1 MSTYLPGAEPLYI
14 EGNSMGCLLLHGG
27 GGGTAWD
34 LKEFAQLL
42 HEQTGMTIWL
52 PSLTGF
58 GTQPEDLL
66 GITLDDWLHDAES
79 GVDKLLRNCE
89 RVFVVG
95 HSAGGVL
102 ALLTASKRKEIK
114 GLVTWS
120 APYRIK
126 MRLLSVLGTVC
137 KIPLL
142 RRAIPKMHE
151 STAPRWLKEQGW
163 VGYDQIPTSIGL
175 VMLEGLKRL
184 KNSLNRV
191 RCPALIIQGT
201 EDDSITKDSAERILK
216 EISSKKKEMVLIKG
230 AHHPMMNEAEHKD
243 ELFTRSI
250 EFLSSLQ

>member
-1 MSTYLPGAEPLYI
+1 MTTYLPGAEPLYI
-14 EGNSMGCLLLHGG
+14 EGDSRGCLLLHGG

-42 HEQTGMTIWL
+42 HERTGMTIWL
-52 PSLTGF
+52 PLLTGF
-58 GTQPEDLL
+58 GTEPEDLL
-66 GITLDDWLHDAES
+66 GVTLDDWLHDAES
-79 GVDKLLRNCE
+79 GVDKLLRTCE

-114 GLVTWS
+114 GVVTWS
-120 APYRIK
+120 APYNIK
-126 MRLLSVLGTVC
+126 MRLLSVLALVS

-151 STAPRWLKEQGW
+151 SIPPKWLKEQGW

-201 EDDSITKDSAERILK
+201 EDDNVTRDSAEKILR
-216 EISSKKKEMVLIKG
+216 EITSEKKEMVLIEG
-230 AHHPMMNEAEHKD
+230 AHHPMMNEAKYKD

-250 EFLSSLQ
+250 EFLANLQ

>member
-1 MSTYLPGAEPLYI
+1 MTTYLPGAEPLYI
-14 EGNSMGCLLLHGG
+14 EGNSRGCLLLHGG

-34 LKEFAQLL
+34 LKEFAHLL

-58 GTQPEDLL
+58 GTEPEDLL
-66 GITLDDWLHDAES
+66 GVTLEDWLRDADS
-79 GVDKLLRNCE
+79 GVDKLLRTCE

-102 ALLTASKRKEIK
+102 ALLTASKRNEIK

-120 APYRIK
+120 APYNIQ
-126 MRLLSVLGTVC
+126 MRLLSVLATVS

-151 STAPRWLKEQGW
+151 STAPEWLKEQGW

-184 KNSLNRV
+184 KSSINNV

-201 EDDSITKDSAERILK
+201 EDEAVTKDSAERIVEGLAS
-216 EISSKKKEMVLIKG
+216 ENKEMVLIKG
-230 AHHPMMNEAEHKD
+230 AHHPMMNEDKYKD

-250 EFLSSLQ
+250 DFLSRLQ